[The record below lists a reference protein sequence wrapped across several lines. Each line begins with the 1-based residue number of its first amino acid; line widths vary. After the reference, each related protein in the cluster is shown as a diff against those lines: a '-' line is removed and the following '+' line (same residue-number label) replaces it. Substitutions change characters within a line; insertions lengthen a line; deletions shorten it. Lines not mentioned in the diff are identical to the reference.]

1 MCYHCAMKKIIA
13 LVALSLAT
21 VFVLTACAPAAE
33 PIVVA
38 QGTVIVDV
46 RTPAEF
52 AGGHLEGAVN
62 IDLQSAD
69 FTAAISELPTD
80 GTYIIYCKSGNRAGQ
95 AMTQMTSLG
104 FTDMVNA
111 GSVADASSAT
121 GIAVVQ

>member
-1 MCYHCAMKKIIA
+1 MKKILA

-21 VFVLTACAPAAE
+21 VFVLTACAPAAA

-38 QGTVIVDV
+38 QGTVIIDV

-62 IDLQSAD
+62 IDVQSGD
-69 FTAAISELPTD
+69 FASAISQLPTD
-80 GTYIIYCKSGNRAGQ
+80 DTYIIYCKSGNRSGQ

-111 GSVADASSAT
+111 GSVAAASSAT
-121 GIAVVQ
+121 GIAIVQ

>member
-1 MCYHCAMKKIIA
+1 MKKIIA

-52 AGGHLEGAVN
+52 AEGHLEGAVN